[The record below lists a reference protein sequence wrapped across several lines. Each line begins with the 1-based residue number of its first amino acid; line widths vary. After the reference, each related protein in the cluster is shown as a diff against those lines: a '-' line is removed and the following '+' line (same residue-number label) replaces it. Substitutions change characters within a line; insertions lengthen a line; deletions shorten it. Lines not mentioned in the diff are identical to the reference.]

1 MIRGNKLAILMAGII
16 FLSSTQSGFAL
27 NKDNVINDTSKNN
40 NINLSEITLVD
51 GKYTVEN
58 DALYA
63 NKDKE
68 SIARKYLNK
77 ISNIEV
83 ENGKIEVIFSFLEK
97 DVIQNIKFKVNDK
110 ELSVEK
116 VREEGKTIDY
126 KIILNSLEDIVMVN
140 ADIKVPIVP
149 NAMNVDFRIA
159 LKIDTLISED
169 TDVKPENPSI
179 KPEEDNNQGDN
190 IPENKPEIDNP
201 NDNIQKPENNNQE
214 NEDSNLNNSNVSGYK
229 NGTYKLNNKVIT
241 DSKIGYQ
248 AARQSLS
255 ATNYMEVKDGKVYIT
270 LGFNQTNL
278 MENIRVLVNGKNIKY
293 SVVSKNTSKKT
304 MDIKFE
310 VLNLK
315 ANVSIKAYILAIEQD
330 ISFGVEFVESSV
342 IAISQ
347 NAASKPLA
355 TEVTSGGISETIS
368 NLSTD
373 DDNESQYY
381 KEAKSLGNEL
391 RGEYVKRYS
400 IQNEVIHDSSI
411 GKKMARK
418 YLYETSYIDEDANGQ
433 KYLTITFSGTKVM
446 DKFKILVNDEEV
458 EYEVNNHED
467 DIKSFRFKINDL
479 NDKIRFFMF
488 VKPVKMNIDFEIKLL
503 ENTMQL
509 LDKKE
514 VVNSQNALANTSD
527 EKVNISKIALLS
539 SLMTTVM
546 LSSIFLVGFKIY
558 KKKSKNM
565 NI

>member
-381 KEAKSLGNEL
+381 KEAKSVGNEL

-446 DKFKILVNDEEV
+446 DKFKILVNDE
-458 EYEVNNHED
+458 
-467 DIKSFRFKINDL
+467 
-479 NDKIRFFMF
+479 
-488 VKPVKMNIDFEIKLL
+488 
-503 ENTMQL
+503 
-509 LDKKE
+509 
-514 VVNSQNALANTSD
+514 
-527 EKVNISKIALLS
+527 
-539 SLMTTVM
+539 
-546 LSSIFLVGFKIY
+546 
-558 KKKSKNM
+558 
-565 NI
+565 